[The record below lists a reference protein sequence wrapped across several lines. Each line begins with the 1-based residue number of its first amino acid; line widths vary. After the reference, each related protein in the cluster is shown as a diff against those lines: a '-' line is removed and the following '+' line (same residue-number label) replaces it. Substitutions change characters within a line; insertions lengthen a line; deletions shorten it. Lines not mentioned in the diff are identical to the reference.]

1 MRNPISI
8 TIWGRICGE
17 ICRKKILSSFFREN
31 CASLGVCWR
40 ILEDFGT
47 NKIKEKFQGKLIYEA
62 LGKKI
67 FSCSLVRKMG
77 PAYP

>member
-1 MRNPISI
+1 V
-8 TIWGRICGE
+8 GKFAE
-17 ICRKKILSSFFREN
+17 KKFLSSFFREN
-31 CASLGVCWR
+31 CASFGICWR
-40 ILEDFGT
+40 ILEDFGPS
-47 NKIKEKFQGKLIYEA
+47 KIKEKFQGKLIYEA